1 MDGKPKNN
9 SFDFYQDRI
18 DAAAAVTKNSAT
30 KKRPLFT
37 SDIQV
42 FNWTS
47 ADILSRWGS
56 AFNSV
61 TVKQKMNKS
70 SF

>member
-9 SFDFYQDRI
+9 SFDFHQDRI
-18 DAAAAVTKNSAT
+18 DAAAAVTKKLWH
-30 KKRPLFT
+30 KKTAVFT